1 MKTKKVSFIDGEAA
15 RQKGRSM
22 AFTQR
27 RSSFRQA
34 RRKPRGGF
42 RVPRANTLASSYA
55 PDRPVR
61 PTPGARHTKAC
72 CHAVPAIA
80 GTVRFR
86 AVRQL
91 RNREH
96 CDAC

>member
-61 PTPGARHTKAC
+61 PTPGSTTHEGVLPRGASHSRHRQ
-72 CHAVPAIA
+72 VSG
-80 GTVRFR
+80 GTT
-86 AVRQL
+86 AQEQGAL
-91 RNREH
+91 
-96 CDAC
+96 